1 MSISNQNKN
10 SQFVLAQNSPVML
23 HIFKASSLHETTV
36 GPPVANTPNRKFG
49 PLPFWQTQWA
59 DPLHNNDS
67 ILE

>member
-1 MSISNQNKN
+1 MNQITVPKLFTFDLG
-10 SQFVLAQNSPVML
+10 QC
-23 HIFKASSLHETTV
+23 TV